1 MSKMQCRCVFVM
13 TFHTGREEYDLAL
26 IPEAII
32 KDIGVLMDESTSMN
46 AEKFYDTIA
55 DHRISVMHCP
65 NCNRIWIERG
75 KNQFFPYVPE
85 PDNYTTPEK
94 SVEVQPHTQLV

>member
-13 TFHTGREEYDLAL
+13 TFHTGRIE
-26 IPEAII
+26 
-32 KDIGVLMDESTSMN
+32 DIGVLMDESTSMN

-65 NCNRIWIERG
+65 NCNRIWIECG

-94 SVEVQPHTQLV
+94 SVEVQPTPNWFKRLFK